1 MITCIILFVID
12 LVDERKNFI
21 PEKVKEESLLFQ
33 PMADLIPNLLPF
45 LGLDEFDWEK
55 PGENDDSLDTVR
67 S

>member
-1 MITCIILFVID
+1 MID

-55 PGENDDSLDTVR
+55 PGENDDSPDTVR